1 LEDREREWIM
11 ARCKD
16 SLRDGIFEPAQL
28 ADIEIAFL
36 KAERH
41 IRRSGTAF
49 APTVHRRELAR
60 RIVSEARDG
69 ETQPDLLWRAAV
81 ARMLVEHRVCG

>member
-1 LEDREREWIM
+1 M

-49 APTVHRRELAR
+49 APTVDRRELAR
-60 RIVSEARDG
+60 RELPGRIRGVGRGVIAAGGREHDDGRDSG
-69 ETQPDLLWRAAV
+69 GGAEHGGA
-81 ARMLVEHRVCG
+81 HRVR